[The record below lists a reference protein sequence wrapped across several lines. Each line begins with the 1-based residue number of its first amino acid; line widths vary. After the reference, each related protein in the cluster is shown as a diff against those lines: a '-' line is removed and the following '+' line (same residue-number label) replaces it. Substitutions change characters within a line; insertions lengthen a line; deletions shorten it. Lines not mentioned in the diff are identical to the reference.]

1 MNSDEKKLA
10 LVLVFL
16 RFSLGVFLMC
26 VTLEYFVD
34 PVGAL
39 KVWNQL
45 YPIQMTGSW
54 VPIIGILLLVLCI
67 FFILGAFRVI
77 SYAIVVMLQLITVV
91 ASFKSLISPSG
102 MEMVDRVSFLYYAS
116 GIPLLAA
123 FFALFLLRHY
133 DLWSVDERIRHL
145 KY

>member
-1 MNSDEKKLA
+1 
-10 LVLVFL
+10 
-16 RFSLGVFLMC
+16 MC

-123 FFALFLLRHY
+123 FFALFLLRVFCKI
-133 DLWSVDERIRHL
+133 SGAPHL
-145 KY
+145 GHVSFNTF